1 MSDYKYSIEAKNV
14 NKTFIKKTQEVKA
27 LIDFSITIKK
37 GTIHGLLGPNGAGK
51 STFIN
56 ILGGLV
62 KKNSGE
68 VNVCGINIDKNIKLS
83 KFKIGIVPQ
92 ELNIDPFFSPAELLE
107 LQAGLYGVPKKKRK
121 TDEILENLKLTDQ
134 RNAYARTLSGGMRR
148 RLLIGKALVHDPEII
163 ILDEPTAGV
172 DIDIRTSVW
181 NYIKRISGQG
191 KTVCLTTH
199 YLEEAENLC
208 DNITIINH
216 GKKIIEGSK
225 NDLLN
230 IISTKSVTF
239 VLNKNIDIP
248 KDLKDFNAFIDNGEL
263 KLSYDKNKTNIKK
276 IIDILN
282 INKIDFKEGSVEDFK
297 KLGFEDA
304 FEISAEH
311 NLGFEKLIKQILK
324 HLPES
329 ETQEDINHPKIT
341 IIGKPNVGKSSLL
354 NAISKQDL
362 MITSPVSGT
371 TIDAVE
377 FEINY
382 KGKKYRFVDTAGVK
396 KKSKTILKEEKLST
410 SKSFSAIEY
419 ADLCL
424 MVLDGSDQFNEQDLK
439 LISKINDVGRSMIIV
454 INKLDLFK
462 GEEKK
467 VLERLALMAP
477 YLDSYPKVFLPQS

>member
-14 NKTFIKKTQEVKA
+14 NKNFLKKTQEVKA

-62 KKNSGE
+62 KKDSGD
-68 VNVCGINIDKNIKLS
+68 VNICGINIDQNIKLS

-107 LQAGLYGVPKKKRK
+107 LQAGLYGVPKRKRK

-181 NYIKRISGQG
+181 NYIKKISTKG

-208 DNITIINH
+208 DNISIINN

-230 IISTKSVTF
+230 IISTKTVSF
-239 VLNKNIDIP
+239 VLDNKLIVPNQLNEFQPILTNNI
-248 KDLKDFNAFIDNGEL
+248 L
-263 KLSYDKNKTNIKK
+263 KLSYDKNKTNIRN
-276 IIDILN
+276 IIDILIKN
-282 INKIDFKEGSVEDFK
+282 EISFKEINTSEGDLED
-297 KLGFEDA
+297 
-304 FEISAEH
+304 
-311 NLGFEKLIKQILK
+311 
-324 HLPES
+324 
-329 ETQEDINHPKIT
+329 
-341 IIGKPNVGKSSLL
+341 
-354 NAISKQDL
+354 
-362 MITSPVSGT
+362 
-371 TIDAVE
+371 
-377 FEINY
+377 
-382 KGKKYRFVDTAGVK
+382 
-396 KKSKTILKEEKLST
+396 
-410 SKSFSAIEY
+410 
-419 ADLCL
+419 
-424 MVLDGSDQFNEQDLK
+424 
-439 LISKINDVGRSMIIV
+439 
-454 INKLDLFK
+454 
-462 GEEKK
+462 
-467 VLERLALMAP
+467 
-477 YLDSYPKVFLPQS
+477 VFLKVTKEKNFIG

>member
-14 NKTFIKKTQEVKA
+14 NKTFLKKTQEVKA
-27 LIDFSITIKK
+27 LIDFSIKIKK

-56 ILGGLV
+56 ILGSLV

-68 VNVCGINIDKNIKLS
+68 VNICGINIDKNIKLS

-107 LQAGLYGVPKKKRK
+107 LQAGLYGVPKKIRK

-148 RLLIGKALVHDPEII
+148 RLLIGKALVHDPDII

-181 NYIKRISGQG
+181 NYIKKISAQG

-208 DNITIINH
+208 DNISIINH

-239 VLNKNIDIP
+239 VLNTNKEIP
-248 KDLKDFNAFIDNGEL
+248 KDLKEFNPVIDNGVL

-282 INKIDFKEGSVEDFK
+282 RDKIDFKEINTFEGDLED
-297 KLGFEDA
+297 
-304 FEISAEH
+304 
-311 NLGFEKLIKQILK
+311 
-324 HLPES
+324 
-329 ETQEDINHPKIT
+329 
-341 IIGKPNVGKSSLL
+341 
-354 NAISKQDL
+354 
-362 MITSPVSGT
+362 
-371 TIDAVE
+371 
-377 FEINY
+377 
-382 KGKKYRFVDTAGVK
+382 
-396 KKSKTILKEEKLST
+396 
-410 SKSFSAIEY
+410 
-419 ADLCL
+419 
-424 MVLDGSDQFNEQDLK
+424 
-439 LISKINDVGRSMIIV
+439 
-454 INKLDLFK
+454 
-462 GEEKK
+462 
-467 VLERLALMAP
+467 
-477 YLDSYPKVFLPQS
+477 VFLKVVNKK

>member
-14 NKTFIKKTQEVKA
+14 NKTFLKKTQEVKA
-27 LIDFSITIKK
+27 LIDFSISIKR

-62 KKNSGE
+62 KKNSG
-68 VNVCGINIDKNIKLS
+68 NVSICGINIDKNIKLS

-107 LQAGLYGVPKKKRK
+107 LQAGLYGVPKRIRK

-239 VLNKNIDIP
+239 ILNKNIDIP
-248 KDLKDFNAFIDNGEL
+248 KDLKEFNPVIDNGVL

-282 INKIDFKEGSVEDFK
+282 RNKIDFKEINTFEGDLED
-297 KLGFEDA
+297 
-304 FEISAEH
+304 
-311 NLGFEKLIKQILK
+311 
-324 HLPES
+324 
-329 ETQEDINHPKIT
+329 
-341 IIGKPNVGKSSLL
+341 
-354 NAISKQDL
+354 
-362 MITSPVSGT
+362 
-371 TIDAVE
+371 
-377 FEINY
+377 
-382 KGKKYRFVDTAGVK
+382 
-396 KKSKTILKEEKLST
+396 
-410 SKSFSAIEY
+410 
-419 ADLCL
+419 
-424 MVLDGSDQFNEQDLK
+424 
-439 LISKINDVGRSMIIV
+439 
-454 INKLDLFK
+454 
-462 GEEKK
+462 
-467 VLERLALMAP
+467 
-477 YLDSYPKVFLPQS
+477 VFLKVVNKK

>member
-14 NKTFIKKTQEVKA
+14 NKTFLKKTQEVKA
-27 LIDFSITIKK
+27 LIDFSIKIKK

-56 ILGGLV
+56 ILGSLV

-68 VNVCGINIDKNIKLS
+68 VNICGINIDKNIKLS

-107 LQAGLYGVPKKKRK
+107 LQAGLYGVPKKIRK

-148 RLLIGKALVHDPEII
+148 RLLIGKALVHDPDII

-181 NYIKRISGQG
+181 NYIKKISAQG

-239 VLNKNIDIP
+239 VLNTNKEIP
-248 KDLKDFNAFIDNGEL
+248 KDLKEFNPVIDNGVL

-282 INKIDFKEGSVEDFK
+282 RDKIDFKEINTFEGDLED
-297 KLGFEDA
+297 
-304 FEISAEH
+304 
-311 NLGFEKLIKQILK
+311 
-324 HLPES
+324 
-329 ETQEDINHPKIT
+329 
-341 IIGKPNVGKSSLL
+341 
-354 NAISKQDL
+354 
-362 MITSPVSGT
+362 
-371 TIDAVE
+371 
-377 FEINY
+377 
-382 KGKKYRFVDTAGVK
+382 
-396 KKSKTILKEEKLST
+396 
-410 SKSFSAIEY
+410 
-419 ADLCL
+419 
-424 MVLDGSDQFNEQDLK
+424 
-439 LISKINDVGRSMIIV
+439 
-454 INKLDLFK
+454 
-462 GEEKK
+462 
-467 VLERLALMAP
+467 
-477 YLDSYPKVFLPQS
+477 VFLKVVNKK